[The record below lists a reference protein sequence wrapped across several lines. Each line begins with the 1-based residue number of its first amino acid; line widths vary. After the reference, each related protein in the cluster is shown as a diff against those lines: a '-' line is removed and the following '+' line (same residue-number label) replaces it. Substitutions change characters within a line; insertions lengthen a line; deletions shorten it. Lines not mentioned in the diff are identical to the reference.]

1 MNIAILYSLPTKRFE
16 RSAFSITDEDT
27 EISAKIIEKV
37 CRGLG
42 MQTTLFPLSV
52 EHPQRVLDIKADC
65 IINLIEWTGSDM
77 PAAKKAY
84 ELLDSLSIPYTGASW
99 KGYLATSE
107 KIFMKKRFEE
117 DRIPTPHYVI
127 VSRMRLFDVSQVQ
140 HLAFPVIVKLAS
152 DHCSIGITRDS
163 IVHTKEDLQR
173 KVAFLIETFGQDVII
188 EEFIA
193 GREFQVAALEID
205 GNITILPFVEICFEN
220 PDELDFLT
228 FGSRW
233 DENDPDFS
241 LCTMSAAKNV
251 PDIVQKS
258 IREYGEKA
266 FRQLDMRDYG
276 RFDIRV
282 RNEEIY
288 FLEGNA
294 NPGLDDSL
302 ECGVTLAA
310 HLGGI
315 SFPQLVLHI
324 IHSALQRSHNTYLKP
339 EVNLEDMS
347 SESL

>member
-1 MNIAILYSLPTKRFE
+1 MNITILYSLPTKRFKN
-16 RSAFSITDEDT
+16 SAFAVTDEDT
-27 EISAKIIEKV
+27 EISARIIEQV

-42 MQTTLFPLSV
+42 MQTTLFPLSA
-52 EHPQRVLDIKADC
+52 EYPQRILDIKADC
-65 IINLIEWTGSDM
+65 VVNLIEWTGSDM

-84 ELLDSLSIPYTGASW
+84 ELLDSLTIPYTGADW
-99 KGYLATSE
+99 KGYLTTSE

-193 GREFQVAALEID
+193 GREFQVTALEID
-205 GNITILPFVEICFEN
+205 GNITILPLVEICFEH
-220 PDELDFLT
+220 PDQVNFLT

-233 DENDPDFS
+233 DENNPDFHLS
-241 LCTMSAAKNV
+241 TMSSAKHV
-251 PDIVQKS
+251 PDAVEKS
-258 IREYGEKA
+258 ITEYGKKA
-266 FRQLDMRDYG
+266 FRCLGMRDYG
-276 RFDIRV
+276 RFDIRM
-282 RNEEIY
+282 RKEEVY

-310 HLGGI
+310 HMAGI
-315 SFPQLVLHI
+315 SFSQLIQQI
-324 IHSALQRSHNTYLKP
+324 IHSALQRKNNAHL
-339 EVNLEDMS
+339 
-347 SESL
+347 